1 MIFSYDERKAGS
13 YFGAD
18 LYEKCIAVDETATAY
33 DVIVN
38 IPDAKTM
45 VDATFYT
52 DVNDVGQKFV
62 SNVITSTSMAAY
74 KGINLI
80 MYDYESEENPAA
92 VEIVGEQGFTCKGI
106 LKVQYT
112 K

>member
-18 LYEKCIAVDETATAY
+18 LYEKCIAVDKTAEGY

-45 VDATFYT
+45 VDALFFTK
-52 DVNDVGQKFV
+52 VMKSLRPLRLQANRISPAKV
-62 SNVITSTSMAAY
+62 S
-74 KGINLI
+74 
-80 MYDYESEENPAA
+80 
-92 VEIVGEQGFTCKGI
+92 
-106 LKVQYT
+106 
-112 K
+112 